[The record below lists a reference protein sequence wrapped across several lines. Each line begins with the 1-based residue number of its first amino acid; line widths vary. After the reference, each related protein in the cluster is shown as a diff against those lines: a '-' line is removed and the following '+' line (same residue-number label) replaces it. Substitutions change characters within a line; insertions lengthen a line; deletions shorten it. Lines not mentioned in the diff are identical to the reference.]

1 MEIQIKSPD
10 GVKLLTS
17 KKYCLED
24 IDVIPALQD
33 KSVTPGSAPQTVTAD
48 TGYAALG
55 TVTVTAVS
63 TESGAA
69 TPSAAAQT
77 VTPSEGKYFDSFT
90 VAATPLDPASEVTAG
105 TSDVDVTPS
114 TGKIGLTSVTVHPTP
129 TETKTITGNGT
140 FTPTLGKYFSSVTVN
155 VTEAKPEQEKA
166 INLSTMAAVEV
177 TPDTGYTLSKVTVTP
192 ISPLA
197 NTGDGTATAAEIL
210 EGYIAYSD
218 GAKVTGTLKKQ
229 SKSVT
234 PTTEEQ
240 FVTPDAGNLLSA
252 VSVAAIKTQTS
263 TVTPRV
269 GKTTVTPDEG
279 YYFTSVTVNPTP
291 LDAAQTVTA
300 GTTAKT
306 ISPSTGNIGLTSVTV
321 NPTPSQ
327 TKSATPT
334 TEEQTISPDLGKL
347 LSSVTVTATP
357 LDATRTVTAG
367 TVAATVTPTKGNIG
381 IAAVT
386 VNPTPSSAK
395 TATPTKAS
403 QVISPDAGKLLSS
416 VTVNPIPE
424 QYIIPSGTKSITTN
438 GPADV
443 TAFASVNVAVPAPDL
458 SDATAT
464 AATMLSGYTAYTGA
478 GLITGTI
485 ATYAGEIRD
494 E

>member
-1 MEIQIKSPD
+1 MELS
-10 GVKLLTS
+10 LTS
-17 KKYCLED
+17 KRTTLKTAQKYCATD
-24 IDVIPALQD
+24 ITLDVAVQD
-33 KSVTPGSAPQTVTAD
+33 KSVTPGSAPQAVTAD
-48 TGYAALG
+48 TGYAGLG

-77 VTPSEGKYFDSFT
+77 VTPSEGKYFNTFT
-90 VAATPLDPASEVTAG
+90 VAATPLDPALKITAG
-105 TSDVDVTPS
+105 TSDVAVTPS
-114 TGKIGLTSVTVHPTP
+114 AGKIGLTSVTVHPTP
-129 TETKTITGNGT
+129 TETKAITSNGT
-140 FTPTLGKYFSSVTVN
+140 FTPSLGKYFSSVTVN
-155 VTEAKPEQEKA
+155 ITEAKPEQEKA
-166 INLSTMAAVEV
+166 VNLSTMAAVEV
-177 TPDTGYTLSKVTVTP
+177 TPDTGYTLSKVTVIP

-240 FVTPDAGNLLSA
+240 FVTPDAGNLLSS

-263 TVTPRV
+263 TVTPRI

-306 ISPSTGNIGLTSVTV
+306 INPSTGNIGLSSITI

-327 TKSATPT
+327 AKSTTPT
-334 TEEQTISPDLGKL
+334 TEEQTISPDSGKL
-347 LSSVTVTATP
+347 LSSVTVAATP
-357 LDATRTVTAG
+357 LDTTKTVTAG
-367 TVAATVTPTKGNIG
+367 TTATTVTPTEGNIG

-416 VTVNPIPE
+416 VTVNPIPD

-438 GPADV
+438 GTTDV
-443 TAFASVNVAVPAPDL
+443 TAFASVNVNVPAPDL
-458 SDATAT
+458 SGATAT

>member
-1 MEIQIKSPD
+1 MDIKLKSTT
-10 GVKLLTS
+10 GIKLLTE
-17 KKYCLED
+17 KKYCTEN
-24 IDVIPALQD
+24 INVIPELQT
-33 KSVTPGSAPQTVTAD
+33 KSVIPSTEQQVVSAD
-48 TGYAALG
+48 TGYAGLG
-55 TVTVTAVS
+55 TVTVAAVS

-69 TPSAAAQT
+69 IPSAAAQT

-140 FTPTLGKYFSSVTVN
+140 FTPSLGKYFSSVTVN
-155 VTEAKPEQEKA
+155 VTEAKPEQEKSV
-166 INLSTMAAVEV
+166 NLSTMDPVEV
-177 TPDTGYTLSKVTVTP
+177 TPNAGYTLSKVTVTP
-192 ISPLA
+192 IPPLA
-197 NTGDGTATAAEIL
+197 DTSDGTATSAEIL
-210 EGYIAYSD
+210 EGYIAYVD

-234 PTTEEQ
+234 PTTTAQ
-240 FVTPDAGNLLSA
+240 TVTPDAGNLLSS
-252 VSVAAIKTQTS
+252 VSVAAIKTETGTATPD
-263 TVTPRV
+263 TVKQV
-269 GKTTVTPDEG
+269 ITPDEG
-279 YYFTSVTVNPTP
+279 KYFTSVTVNPTP

-300 GTTAKT
+300 GTTAQT
-306 ISPSTGNIGLTSVTV
+306 IKPSTGNIGLSSVTV

-334 TEEQTISPDLGKL
+334 TEEQMISPDSGKL
-347 LSSVTVTATP
+347 LSSVTVAATP

-367 TVAATVTPTKGNIG
+367 TAATTVTPTEGNIG
-381 IAAVT
+381 IASIT
-386 VNPTPSSAK
+386 VNPTPSAAK
-395 TATPTKAS
+395 TATPTKSS

-424 QYIIPSGTKSITTN
+424 QYIVPSGTKTITAN
-438 GPADV
+438 GTTDV
-443 TAFASVNVAVPAPDL
+443 TSFASVSVNVPAPDL

-464 AATMLSGYTAYTGA
+464 ASTMLSGYTAYTGA

>member
-1 MEIQIKSPD
+1 MELSLKS
-10 GVKLLTS
+10 KRTTLKTAQ
-17 KKYCLED
+17 KYCATD
-24 IDVIPALQD
+24 ITLDVTVQD
-33 KSVTPGSAPQTVTAD
+33 KSVTPGSVPQTVTAD
-48 TGYAALG
+48 TGYAALD
-55 TVTVTAVS
+55 TVTVAAVS

-77 VTPSEGKYFDSFT
+77 VTPSEGKYFDTFT
-90 VAATPLDPASEVTAG
+90 VAATPLDPASEATAG
-105 TSDVDVTPS
+105 TSDVEVTPS
-114 TGKIGLTSVTVHPTP
+114 AGKIGLTSVTVHPTP

-140 FTPTLGKYFSSVTVN
+140 FTPSLGKYFSSVTVN

-166 INLSTMAAVEV
+166 INLSTMAPVEV

-210 EGYIAYSD
+210 EGYVAYSE

-234 PTTEEQ
+234 PTTTAQ
-240 FVTPDAGNLLSA
+240 TVTPDAGNLLSS
-252 VSVAAIKTQTS
+252 VSVAAIKTDT
-263 TVTPRV
+263 TTITPDIA
-269 GKTTVTPDEG
+269 KQTVTPDEG

-300 GTTAKT
+300 GTAAKT
-306 ISPSTGNIGLTSVTV
+306 ISPSMGNIGL
-321 NPTPSQ
+321 
-327 TKSATPT
+327 
-334 TEEQTISPDLGKL
+334 
-347 LSSVTVTATP
+347 LS
-357 LDATRTVTAG
+357 
-367 TVAATVTPTKGNIG
+367 
-381 IAAVT
+381 VT

-403 QVISPDAGKLLSS
+403 QVISPDAGELLSS
-416 VTVNPIPE
+416 VTVNPIPD
-424 QYIIPSGTKSITTN
+424 QYIIPNGTKSITAN

-443 TAFASVNVAVPAPDL
+443 TAFASVNVNVPAPDL